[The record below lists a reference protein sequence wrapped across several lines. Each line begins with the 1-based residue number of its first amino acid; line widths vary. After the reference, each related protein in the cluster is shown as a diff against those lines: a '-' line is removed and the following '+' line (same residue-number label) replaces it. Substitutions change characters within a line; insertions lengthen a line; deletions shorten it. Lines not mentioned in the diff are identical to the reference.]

1 VSYEPSTTS
10 TTGSGDVNM
19 DAPQISTLRE
29 EETPPPQQPAR
40 TSKFRVKLLVNENT
54 AGASVKDVLED
65 DGEDELEDEEDQLI
79 DDEVPASDVSPSK
92 GKLTPKKKKSA
103 RKKATGALCV

>member
-1 VSYEPSTTS
+1 
-10 TTGSGDVNM
+10 M

-54 AGASVKDVLED
+54 GGAGKKDVLEEE

-79 DDEVPASDVSPSK
+79 DDEIPASDVSPSK

-103 RKKATGALCV
+103 RRKATGLLCV